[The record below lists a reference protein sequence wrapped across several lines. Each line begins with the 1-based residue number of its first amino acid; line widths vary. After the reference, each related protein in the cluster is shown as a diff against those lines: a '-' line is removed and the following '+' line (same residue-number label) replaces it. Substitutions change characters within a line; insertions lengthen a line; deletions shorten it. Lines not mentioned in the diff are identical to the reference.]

1 VSAVAPELDAR
12 VHAEVDATRDE
23 VIETRRVLHRHPE
36 LSGQEH
42 RSAALMAERSAAL
55 GFSVRSGIGGTGVIA
70 DLDSGK
76 AGPMLMLRAD
86 MDALPILERGDGRVV
101 TSETAGVMHACGHD
115 GHMAMTLG
123 AARALV
129 ALRDS
134 WSGRLRLCFQPAEE
148 TASGAIPMIGD
159 GAAQGVDRVLGIHL
173 WAPLQTG
180 RVAVKSGVI
189 FGSAD
194 SFSLIIQGRGGHGGM
209 PHTAIDP
216 VVVTAQVILAIQT
229 IISRETSPFS
239 PAVIT
244 IGRVTAGTAF
254 NVIADSAELLGTT
267 RAIDAAERERLLKRI
282 AEVATAVAAGY
293 GAEAHFEHIAGCPP
307 VVSDVAT
314 ADLVHRAAA
323 ETVGEDHVDI
333 AVPITVGDDVACFL
347 ERAPGCYFLVGAGH
361 PERGPVPPHH
371 SAYFDID
378 EAALPVGV
386 ETLVR
391 ASLDVLR

>member
-1 VSAVAPELDAR
+1 MSAVAPELEAR

-42 RSAALMAERSAAL
+42 RSAALMGERSAAL

-76 AGPMLMLRAD
+76 PGPMLMLRAD
-86 MDALPILERGDGRVV
+86 MDALPILERGEGRVV

-159 GAAQGVDRVLGIHL
+159 GAAEGVDRVLGIHL

-216 VVVTAQVILAIQT
+216 VVVAAQVILAIQT

-293 GAEAHFEHIAGCPP
+293 GAEAHFKHMNGCPP

-314 ADLVHRAAA
+314 ADLVHHAAA

>member
-1 VSAVAPELDAR
+1 MSGIAVDLDAR
-12 VHAEVDATRDE
+12 ISAEVDRTREE
-23 VIETRRVLHRHPE
+23 VIETRRTLHRHPE
-36 LSGQEH
+36 LSLEERDTADLVAR
-42 RSAALMAERSAAL
+42 RSADL
-55 GFSVRSGIGGTGVIA
+55 GFMVRTGVGGTGVLA
-70 DLDSGK
+70 DLDSGRP
-76 AGPMLMLRAD
+76 GPTLMLRAD
-86 MDALPILERGDGRVV
+86 MDALPIVERGDGRVV
-101 TSETAGVMHACGHD
+101 TSEVEGVMHACGHD
-115 GHMAMTLG
+115 GHVAMTLG
-123 AARALV
+123 AASALV
-129 ALRDS
+129 SLRDG
-134 WSGRLRLCFQPAEE
+134 WSGRVRLCFQPAEE
-148 TASGAIPMIGD
+148 TASGAMPMIDD
-159 GAAQGVDRVLGIHL
+159 GAADGVDRVLGIHL
-173 WAPLQTG
+173 WAPLETG

-194 SFSLIIQGRGGHGGM
+194 SFSLTIQGRGGHGGM

-254 NVIADSAELLGTT
+254 NVIAESAELLGTT
-267 RAIDAAERERLLKRI
+267 RAIEAGERERLLMRV
-282 AEVATAVAAGY
+282 AEIATAVASGY
-293 GAEAHFEHIAGCPP
+293 GAEARFFRGSGCPP
-307 VVSDVAT
+307 VVSDTDSAEIVR
-314 ADLVHRAAA
+314 RAAA
-323 ETVGEDHVDI
+323 ATVGEDHVDI

-347 ERAPGCYFLVGAGH
+347 ERSPGCYFLVGAGH

-391 ASLDVLR
+391 ASLDVLG

>member
-1 VSAVAPELDAR
+1 ML
-12 VHAEVDATRDE
+12 
-23 VIETRRVLHRHPE
+23 
-36 LSGQEH
+36 
-42 RSAALMAERSAAL
+42 
-55 GFSVRSGIGGTGVIA
+55 A

-76 AGPMLMLRAD
+76 PGPTLILRAD
-86 MDALPILERGDGRVV
+86 MDALPIVERGDGRIV
-101 TSETAGVMHACGHD
+101 TSAVEGVMHACGHD
-115 GHMAMTLG
+115 GHVAMLLG
-123 AARALV
+123 AASALV

-134 WSGRLRLCFQPAEE
+134 WSGRVRLCFQPAEE
-148 TASGAIPMIGD
+148 TASGAMPMIDD
-159 GAAQGVDRVLGIHL
+159 GAAEGVDRVLGIHL
-173 WAPLQTG
+173 WAPLETG

-194 SFSLIIQGRGGHGGM
+194 SFSVTIQGRGGHGGM

-216 VVVTAQVILAIQT
+216 VVVTAQVILAIQS

-267 RAIDAAERERLLKRI
+267 RAIDADERERLLKRV
-282 AEVATAVAAGY
+282 AEISTAVAGGY
-293 GAEAHFEHIAGCPP
+293 GAEAHFWRGSGCPP
-307 VVSDVAT
+307 VVSDTAT
-314 ADLVHRAAA
+314 ADLVRRAAA
-323 ETVGEDHVDI
+323 ATVGDDHVDI

-391 ASLDVLR
+391 ASLDALG

>member
-1 VSAVAPELDAR
+1 VSGVAVDLEER
-12 VHAEVDATRDE
+12 IRSEVDRTREE
-23 VIETRRVLHRHPE
+23 VVETRRVLHRHPE
-36 LSGQEH
+36 LSLEENH
-42 RSAALMAERSAAL
+42 TAELVAERSAGL
-55 GFSVRSGIGGTGVIA
+55 GFTVRTGVGGTGVIA
-70 DLDSGK
+70 DLNSEK
-76 AGPMLMLRAD
+76 PGPTLMLRAD
-86 MDALPILERGDGRVV
+86 MDALPILERGEGRVV
-101 TSETAGVMHACGHD
+101 SSEVKGVMHACGHD
-115 GHMAMTLG
+115 GHVAMALG
-123 AARALV
+123 AASALV
-129 ALRDS
+129 ALRGV
-134 WSGRLRLCFQPAEE
+134 WSGRVRLCFQPAEE
-148 TASGAIPMIGD
+148 IASGAMPMIGD
-159 GAAQGVDRVLGIHL
+159 GAADGVDRVLGIHL
-173 WAPLQTG
+173 WAPLETG

-194 SFSLIIQGRGGHGGM
+194 SFSVTIQGRGGHGGM

-216 VVVTAQVILAIQT
+216 VVVAAQVILAIQS

-267 RAIDAAERERLLKRI
+267 RAIDASERERLLQRV
-282 AEVATAVAAGY
+282 AEIATAVASGY
-293 GAEAHFEHIAGCPP
+293 GAEAKFIRGTGCPP
-307 VVSDVAT
+307 VVSDAAT

-323 ETVGEDHVDI
+323 ATVGEDHVDI

-361 PERGPVPPHH
+361 PERGSVPPHH

-391 ASLDVLR
+391 AGLDVLG

>member
-1 VSAVAPELDAR
+1 VSLATDLDTR
-12 VHAEVDATRDE
+12 LHAAVDATRDR
-23 VIETRRVLHRHPE
+23 VIETRRALHRHPE

-42 RSAALMAERSAAL
+42 HTAELLAARSADL
-55 GFSVRSGIGGTGVIA
+55 GFTVRAGVGGTGVVA
-70 DLDSGK
+70 DLDSGRP
-76 AGPMLMLRAD
+76 GPTLMLRAD
-86 MDALPILERGDGRVV
+86 MDALPILELGDGRVA

-115 GHMAMTLG
+115 GHMAMAIG
-123 AARALV
+123 AAEALI
-129 ALRDS
+129 ALRDD

-148 TASGAIPMIGD
+148 TASGAMPMIAD
-159 GAAQGVDRVLGIHL
+159 GAADGVDRVLGIHL
-173 WAPLQTG
+173 WAPLETG

-194 SFSLIIQGRGGHGGM
+194 SFALTIQGRGGHGGM

-216 VVVTAQVILAIQT
+216 VVVTAQVILALQS

-244 IGRVTAGTAF
+244 IGRVSAGTAF

-267 RAIDAAERERLLKRI
+267 RAIDSAERERLLQR
-282 AEVATAVAAGY
+282 VAAVASAVAAGA
-293 GAEAHFEHIAGCPP
+293 GAEARFEHIAGCPP

-314 ADLVHRAAA
+314 AELVHRAAA
-323 ETVGEDHVDI
+323 ATVGEDHVDI
-333 AVPITVGDDVACFL
+333 AVPITVGDDIACFL

-386 ETLVR
+386 ESLVR
-391 ASLDVLR
+391 ATLEVLG

>member
-1 VSAVAPELDAR
+1 MDLEAR
-12 VHAEVDATRDE
+12 IRAEVDRTREE
-23 VIETRRVLHRHPE
+23 VTDTRRVLHRHPE
-36 LSGQEH
+36 LSLEENH
-42 RSAALMAERSAAL
+42 TAELVAERSAGL
-55 GFSVRSGIGGTGVIA
+55 GFTVRAGVGGTGVTA

-76 AGPMLMLRAD
+76 AGPTLMLRAD
-86 MDALPILERGDGRVV
+86 MDALPIVERGDGRVAR
-101 TSETAGVMHACGHD
+101 SEVEGVMHACGHD
-115 GHMAMTLG
+115 GHVAVALG
-123 AARALV
+123 AATALV
-129 ALRDS
+129 GLRDS

-148 TASGAIPMIGD
+148 IASGAMPMIAD
-159 GAAQGVDRVLGIHL
+159 GAADGVDRVLGIHL
-173 WAPLQTG
+173 WAPLEAG

-194 SFSLIIQGRGGHGGM
+194 SFSVTIQGRGGHGGM
-209 PHTAIDP
+209 PHTTIDP
-216 VVVTAQVILAIQT
+216 VVVTAQVILAIQS

-267 RAIDAAERERLLKRI
+267 RAIDPSERERLLQRVGEI
-282 AEVATAVAAGY
+282 ATAVASGY
-293 GAEAHFEHIAGCPP
+293 GAEAKFLRGTGCPP
-307 VVSDVAT
+307 VVSDAAT

-323 ETVGEDHVDI
+323 ATVGEDHVDI

-391 ASLDVLR
+391 ASLDVLG

>member
-1 VSAVAPELDAR
+1 VSGIAVDLDAR
-12 VHAEVDATRDE
+12 ISAEVDRTREE

-36 LSGQEH
+36 LSLEEH
-42 RSAALMAERSAAL
+42 DTADLVAQRSADL
-55 GFSVRSGIGGTGVIA
+55 GFTVRTGVGGTGVLA
-70 DLDSGK
+70 DLDSGR
-76 AGPMLMLRAD
+76 AGPTLMLRAD
-86 MDALPILERGDGRVV
+86 MDALPIAERGEGRVV
-101 TSETAGVMHACGHD
+101 TSGVDGVMHACGHD
-115 GHMAMTLG
+115 GHVAMTLG
-123 AARALV
+123 AASALV
-129 ALRDS
+129 ALRDG

-148 TASGAIPMIGD
+148 TASGAMPMIDD
-159 GAAQGVDRVLGIHL
+159 GAADGVDRVLGIHL
-173 WAPLQTG
+173 WAPLETG

-194 SFSLIIQGRGGHGGM
+194 SFSLTIQGRGGHGGM

-216 VVVTAQVILAIQT
+216 VVVTAQVIMAIQT

-254 NVIADSAELLGTT
+254 NVIAESAELLGTT
-267 RAIDAAERERLLKRI
+267 RAIEASERERLLNRV
-282 AEVATAVAAGY
+282 AEIATAVASGY
-293 GAEAHFEHIAGCPP
+293 GAEAHFVRGSGCPP
-307 VVSDVAT
+307 VVSDTAT
-314 ADLVHRAAA
+314 ADLVRRAAA
-323 ETVGEDHVDI
+323 ATVGEDHVDI

-378 EAALPVGV
+378 EAALAVGV

-391 ASLDVLR
+391 AGLDVLG

>member
-1 VSAVAPELDAR
+1 MSNVAVDLDAR
-12 VHAEVDATRDE
+12 IRAEVDRTREE
-23 VIETRRVLHRHPE
+23 VTETRRALHRRPE
-36 LSGQEH
+36 LALQEH
-42 RSAALMAERSAAL
+42 GTAELVARQSAEL
-55 GFSVRSGIGGTGVIA
+55 GFTVRTGVGGTGVLA
-70 DLDSGK
+70 DLDTGK
-76 AGPMLMLRAD
+76 PGPTLMLRAD
-86 MDALPILERGDGRVV
+86 MDALPISERGDGRVV
-101 TSETAGVMHACGHD
+101 TSEVDGVMHACGHD
-115 GHMAMTLG
+115 GHVAMTLG
-123 AARALV
+123 AAHALV

-134 WSGRLRLCFQPAEE
+134 WSGRVRLCFQPAEE
-148 TASGAIPMIGD
+148 TASGAIPMIDD
-159 GAAQGVDRVLGIHL
+159 GAAEGVDRVLGIHL
-173 WAPLQTG
+173 WAPLETG

-194 SFSLIIQGRGGHGGM
+194 SFTITIQGRGGHGGM

-216 VVVTAQVILAIQT
+216 VVVTAQVILAIQS

-267 RAIDAAERERLLKRI
+267 RAIEASERERLLKRV
-282 AEVATAVAAGY
+282 AEIATAVASGY
-293 GAEAHFEHIAGCPP
+293 GAEATFWRGSGCPP
-307 VVSDVAT
+307 VVCDSET
-314 ADLVHRAAA
+314 ADVVRRAAA
-323 ETVGEDHVDI
+323 ATVGEDHVDI

-391 ASLDVLR
+391 ASLDVLG

>member
-1 VSAVAPELDAR
+1 MSGIAVDMDAR
-12 VHAEVDATRDE
+12 LRSEVDRTREE
-23 VIETRRVLHRHPE
+23 VVEIRRALHRNPE
-36 LSGQEH
+36 LSSHE
-42 RSAALMAERSAAL
+42 RETAELVARTSADL
-55 GFSVRSGIGGTGVIA
+55 GFTVRTGVGGTGVLA
-70 DLDSGK
+70 DLDSEK
-76 AGPMLMLRAD
+76 PGPTLMLRAD
-86 MDALPILERGDGRVV
+86 MDALPIVERGDHRVV
-101 TSETAGVMHACGHD
+101 TSAVDGVMHACGHD
-115 GHMAMTLG
+115 GHVAMTLG
-123 AARALV
+123 AATALV

-134 WSGRLRLCFQPAEE
+134 WTGRLRLCFQPAEE
-148 TASGAIPMIGD
+148 TASGAIPMIAD
-159 GAAQGVDRVLGIHL
+159 GAAEGVDRVLGIHL
-173 WAPLQTG
+173 WAPIETG

-194 SFSLIIQGRGGHGGM
+194 SFSVRIQGRGGHGGM

-216 VVVTAQVILAIQT
+216 IVVTAQVILAIQT

-244 IGRVTAGTAF
+244 IGRVSAGTAF

-267 RAIDAAERERLLKRI
+267 RAIDADERDRLLKRV
-282 AEVATAVAAGY
+282 AEIATAVASGY
-293 GAEAHFEHIAGCPP
+293 GAQAQFSRGPGCPP
-307 VVSDVAT
+307 VVSDTAM

-323 ETVGEDHVDI
+323 ATVGDDHVDI

-361 PERGPVPPHH
+361 PELGPVPPHH
-371 SAYFDID
+371 SADFDID

-391 ASLDVLR
+391 ASLDVLG

>member
-1 VSAVAPELDAR
+1 MSGIAVDMDAR
-12 VHAEVDATRDE
+12 LRSEVDRTREE
-23 VIETRRVLHRHPE
+23 VVETRRALHRNPE
-36 LSGQEH
+36 LSSLERETAELVAR
-42 RSAALMAERSAAL
+42 RSADL
-55 GFSVRSGIGGTGVIA
+55 GFTVRTGIGGTGVLA

-76 AGPMLMLRAD
+76 PGPTLMLRAD
-86 MDALPILERGDGRVV
+86 MDALPIVERGDHRVV
-101 TSETAGVMHACGHD
+101 TSAVEGVMHACGHD
-115 GHMAMTLG
+115 GHVAMTLG
-123 AARALV
+123 AATALV

-134 WSGRLRLCFQPAEE
+134 WTGRLRLCFQPAEE
-148 TASGAIPMIGD
+148 TASGAIPMIAD
-159 GAAQGVDRVLGIHL
+159 GAADGVDRVLGIHL
-173 WAPLQTG
+173 WAPLGTG

-194 SFSLIIQGRGGHGGM
+194 SFSVRIQGRGGHGGM

-216 VVVTAQVILAIQT
+216 IVVTAQVIVAIQT

-244 IGRVTAGTAF
+244 IGRVSAGTAF

-267 RAIDAAERERLLKRI
+267 RAIDADERDRLLKRV
-282 AEVATAVAAGY
+282 AEIATAVASGY
-293 GAEAHFEHIAGCPP
+293 GAEAQFARGPGCPP
-307 VVSDVAT
+307 VVSDTAM

-323 ETVGEDHVDI
+323 ATVGEEYVDI

-361 PERGPVPPHH
+361 PELGPVPPHH
-371 SAYFDID
+371 SADFDID

-391 ASLDVLR
+391 ASLEVLG